1 MSDCIFC
8 KIIRGEINTQKV
20 YEDSDILAFHDAFPV
35 AETHVLVVPKKHI
48 DSLNHV
54 EEKDLELVGKINL
67 AIPKLAET
75 LGLNAGFKTLINT
88 GRAGGQTIFH
98 LHYHILGGRF
108 IRKDGLHQV

>member
-1 MSDCIFC
+1 MGDCIFC

-48 DSLNHV
+48 DSLSHV
-54 EEKDLELVGKINL
+54 EETDLELVGKINL

-75 LGLNAGFKTLINT
+75 LGLKAGFKTLINT

-108 IRKDGLHQV
+108 TKKDRLHQA